1 MNPTRHTRI
10 TLRRGLALVALALG
24 GLALSAQTPQEPA
37 PAAGEPG
44 KIVELSPFLVDAGKD
59 NGYAALETTSGTRM
73 RSSLRDL
80 AAPLSV
86 MTAELLQ
93 DLAATSPVEALLFT
107 PSVDTVD
114 GGPQGGA
121 VRFGDGQPMAIRGFV
136 NNEGSVAASNDY
148 FRSFVST
155 DVYNIERI
163 TLSRGP
169 NPLLFGVGTA
179 DGVVESGTK
188 RARFDRGITQ
198 FQWRYDTWGSH
209 RFAVDHNRPLI
220 KDKLAVRLN
229 GLFDRK
235 REFRDFEGSNQKR
248 VTLGVTAKPFAGT

>member
-10 TLRRGLALVALALG
+10 TLRRGLALVAPALG
-24 GLALSAQTPQEPA
+24 GLALSAQTPQDPA

-86 MTAELLQ
+86 ITAELLQ

-114 GGPQGGA
+114 GGPQGG
-121 VRFGDGQPMAIRGFV
+121 PC
-136 NNEGSVAASNDY
+136 ASA
-148 FRSFVST
+148 
-155 DVYNIERI
+155 
-163 TLSRGP
+163 
-169 NPLLFGVGTA
+169 TA
-179 DGVVESGTK
+179 SPWPSADS
-188 RARFDRGITQ
+188 
-198 FQWRYDTWGSH
+198 
-209 RFAVDHNRPLI
+209 
-220 KDKLAVRLN
+220 
-229 GLFDRK
+229 
-235 REFRDFEGSNQKR
+235 
-248 VTLGVTAKPFAGT
+248 